1 MENLED
7 TTIARLQSNVPHT
20 ALQFLCPVCERTL
33 EYVGSR
39 ASSDSDA
46 LDDINDYFRC
56 PVGCG
61 TFEHERRRH
70 RLRMV

>member
-1 MENLED
+1 MDNLD
-7 TTIARLQSNVPHT
+7 NVTMLPQQGNIPHT
-20 ALQFLCPVCERTL
+20 AMEFLCPVCERTL

-39 ASSDSDA
+39 ASADSDA
-46 LDDINDYFRC
+46 RKDMNDYFRC

-70 RLRMV
+70 RLRML

>member
-1 MENLED
+1 MGNLD
-7 TTIARLQSNVPHT
+7 TAMLQPPASVPHT

-39 ASSDSDA
+39 LSTDSDA
-46 LDDINDYFRC
+46 LKDMNDYFRC

-61 TFEHERRRH
+61 TFEHERRRN
-70 RLRMV
+70 RLRML

>member
-1 MENLED
+1 MENRD
-7 TTIARLQSNVPHT
+7 DITMSRMQNDVPHT
-20 ALQFLCPVCERTL
+20 ALQFLCPTCERTL

-39 ASSDSDA
+39 PSSESESP
-46 LDDINDYFRC
+46 DDMNDYFRC

-70 RLRMV
+70 RLRMI